1 MLLCRKGSPKKK
13 KKGSDALYIVEEKSM
28 GKSYLQV
35 GKFEF

>member
-1 MLLCRKGSPKKK
+1 MLLCKKGSPK